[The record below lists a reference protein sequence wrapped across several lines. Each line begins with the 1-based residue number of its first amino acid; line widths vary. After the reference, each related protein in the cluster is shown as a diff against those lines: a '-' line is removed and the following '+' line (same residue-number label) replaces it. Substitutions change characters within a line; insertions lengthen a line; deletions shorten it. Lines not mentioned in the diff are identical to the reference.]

1 MIGRTA
7 FLAMLVTLCVSCS
20 AFVPTAFSPANT
32 RVTRTPLVI
41 TEACRLNAKKEKRA
55 RNVEN
60 MRRFKKAP
68 AAGGMG
74 GRKKKGGKS
83 VKSATIGL
91 KRAAAKERE
100 NEFVASLFMFTT
112 EEAV

>member
-68 AAGGMG
+68 VGGMG

-100 NEFVASLFMFTT
+100 NDFVASLFMFTT
-112 EEAV
+112 DEAV